1 MDNTQDRRWI
11 APIRVLL
18 ADDQPLYLETLE
30 LLLEAEGRIEIVG
43 RAADGVEA
51 VDLVL
56 GLRPDVV
63 LMDVHM
69 PRCDGV
75 EAVRRLRADLPE
87 LPIVMLSSSSATEDV
102 ERAHAA
108 GATSYLSKDVD
119 GPAIA
124 AELARHAPARPCPT
138 ARTAA

>member
-1 MDNTQDRRWI
+1 VENAKDRRRI

-30 LLLEAEGRIEIVG
+30 LLLGVQDRIEIVG
-43 RAADGVEA
+43 RAADGIEA
-51 VDLVL
+51 VELAL
-56 GLRPDVV
+56 RLRPDVV

-75 EAVRRLRADLPE
+75 EAVRRLRSDVPA
-87 LPIVMLSSSSATEDV
+87 LPIVMLSSSSGSEDL
-102 ERAHAA
+102 ERARDA
-108 GATSYLSKDVD
+108 GASAYLTKDAT

-124 AELARHAPARPCPT
+124 AEVARHAPPPPAVSARS
-138 ARTAA
+138 AA

>member
-1 MDNTQDRRWI
+1 VENAKDRRRI

-30 LLLEAEGRIEIVG
+30 LLLGVEDRIEIVG
-43 RAADGVEA
+43 RAADGIEA
-51 VDLVL
+51 VELAL
-56 GLRPDVV
+56 RLRPDVV

-75 EAVRRLRADLPE
+75 EAVRRLRSDVPA
-87 LPIVMLSSSSATEDV
+87 LPIVMLSSSSGSEDL
-102 ERAHAA
+102 ERARDA
-108 GATSYLSKDVD
+108 GASAYLTKDAT

-124 AELARHAPARPCPT
+124 AEVARHAPPPPAVSARS
-138 ARTAA
+138 AA